1 MTAVMRAVAPGTRAR
16 TLRAALVRD
25 GKMVDERVLAQ
36 GEHLTVGPS
45 EHSSFVVP
53 SLASSVRLIEWSRG
67 VYSLRLG
74 RGMSGRIA
82 AGNTIRDVEAGARA
96 PIALD
101 DDARGRIR
109 VGDALVL
116 FHFVEP
122 PVPAAR
128 PQLPLSVRRG
138 TFDGLDW
145 RTTCIAAFSFLVHF
159 GAVGTAYADFA
170 DPVIDD
176 DARVET
182 TVGILKTLPS
192 VPTTEVPG
200 EERTNRDNAPKPS
213 EPTARPKATDNPR
226 LFGTTAGNP
235 HPAGGGER
243 GMNSVRAQAIADQ
256 LRAEGQA
263 MLEVLGGGTGGA
275 TGRVLLQ
282 PDVPPGMLDSLAAS
296 ARGAVLGGPALL
308 GSMGGGAVR
317 PGSRGGGGIG
327 GPVETK
333 RDTKDETGTSGG
345 PKKPI
350 PGTTVAPP
358 ETTVG
363 KVPDAGR
370 VIGGLRGMLK
380 ACYRHELDDNP
391 AAQGTIRVTATIG
404 PNGDVRSVQA
414 ANSGLSSKMSGCVSG
429 VVRGAQFGPPEG
441 GGSAIVTV
449 PMTFIPQ

>member
-1 MTAVMRAVAPGTRAR
+1 MTAVMRAVAPRTRAR
-16 TLRAALVRD
+16 TLRAALVR
-25 GKMVDERVLAQ
+25 GGRIVDERVLAP

-82 AGNTIRDVEAGARA
+82 ASNTIRDLDAGARA

-122 PVPAAR
+122 PTPVAR

-138 TFDGLDW
+138 AFDGLDW
-145 RTTCIAAFSFLVHF
+145 RTTCIAAFSFLFHF

-176 DARVET
+176 DGVRVAT
-182 TVGILKTLPS
+182 TVGVLRTLPS
-192 VPTTEVPG
+192 VPTTEIPG
-200 EERTNRDNAPKPS
+200 EERPNRDDSAKVS
-213 EPTARPKATDNPR
+213 EATPHTKT
-226 LFGTTAGNP
+226 GGNP
-235 HPAGGGER
+235 KTPSGGNAHPAGGG
-243 GMNSVRAQAIADQ
+243 GMNNVKAQAIADQ

-275 TGRVLLQ
+275 TGRVLQ
-282 PDVPPGMLDSLAAS
+282 QGDVPAGMLEGIAAS
-296 ARGAVLGGPALL
+296 RGGAVPGGPALL
-308 GSMGGGAVR
+308 GMGGGTVR
-317 PGSRGGGGIG
+317 PGSRGNGLG

-333 RDTKDETGTSGG
+333 RDTRDEAGTSGG

-370 VIGGLRGMLK
+370 VIGGLRGMLR

-391 AAQGTIRVTATIG
+391 AASGTIRVTATIG
-404 PNGDVRSVQA
+404 SNGEVRNVQA
-414 ANSGLSSKMSGCVSG
+414 ANSGLSSKMTGCVSG

-441 GGSAIVTV
+441 GSAIVTV